1 MRRMLE
7 KSARKIVLAAVAT
20 IVFTVGAVSVV
31 ANTLTYLGSDDNT
44 GEQYY
49 LGCGSSSGDYIM
61 VYDPATNTRTFYPTQ
76 CSSQ

>member
-1 MRRMLE
+1 MRRMLR

-20 IVFTVGAVSVV
+20 ILLTVGAVSVV

-49 LGCGSSSGDYIM
+49 MGCGSSAGDYIM
-61 VYDPATNTRTFYPTQ
+61 VYNPSTGERTFYPTQ
-76 CSSQ
+76 CTSQ